1 LSGSPLRVELRPSRT
16 LTFLTIGVHGAAGAV
31 LLAVL
36 PPAAGLCGAFLLA
49 VLATASVRERTLL
62 RARGAPLTLALGRDA
77 GLLVGLRGGTELNGS
92 ASSRR
97 YVSRW
102 LVVLELV
109 QADGKRRTIL
119 VARDMLAAGEFRHL
133 RLWALWDALP
143 AGEPGVRA

>member
-1 LSGSPLRVELRPSRT
+1 LSGSPLRVELRASPI

-36 PPAAGLCGAFLLA
+36 PPAAGLCGILLLA
-49 VLATASVRERTLL
+49 VLATVSVRDKTLL
-62 RARGAPLTLALGRDA
+62 RAQGAPLALKLGRDA
-77 GLLVGLRGGTELNGS
+77 ELLVGLRGGAELRGS

-109 QADGKRRTIL
+109 EPDGRRRTIL
-119 VARDMLAAGEFRHL
+119 VARDKLAAGEFRYL

-143 AGEPGVRA
+143 AGEGGVRA